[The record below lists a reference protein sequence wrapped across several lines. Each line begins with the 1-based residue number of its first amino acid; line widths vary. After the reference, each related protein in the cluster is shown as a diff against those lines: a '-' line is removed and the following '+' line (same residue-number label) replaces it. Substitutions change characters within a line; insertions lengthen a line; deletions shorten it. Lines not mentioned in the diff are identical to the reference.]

1 VKRIEIMTERNEAAA
16 ATELSPEEISAVTG
30 GNGLVGPGAGKDG
43 GGTIGSGT

>member
-1 VKRIEIMTERNEAAA
+1 MTERTNHMPI
-16 ATELSPEEISAVTG
+16 ELSAEEIAHVSG